1 MWDNEKVVLGVC
13 GCLYAYKAA
22 DLAALLLR
30 HGFDVYPVMTPSAS
44 SIIAP
49 ATLED
54 ITNNPCPVEMFK
66 EGPNQPYKTL
76 ATGAKVLLIAPA
88 SANMLAKIAHGMADD
103 LISCTALAC
112 DCIKLVAPSMLQ
124 NMHNNPAVQKNLACL
139 REMGYKII
147 PAGPDGHM
155 APPET
160 VVEYLLNEL
169 TNELTPQPPAA
180 PVPPPPPPPVGY

>member
-22 DLAALLLR
+22 DIASLLLR
-30 HGFDVYPVMTPSAS
+30 HGFDVHPVMTPSAC

-49 ATLED
+49 AVLED
-54 ITNNPCPVEMFK
+54 LTNNSCPVEMF
-66 EGPNQPYKTL
+66 EGGPNQPYKTL

-88 SANMLAKIAHGMADD
+88 SANTLAKIAHGMADD

-124 NMHNNPAVQKNLACL
+124 NMYNNPAVQDNLARL
-139 REMGYKII
+139 RELGYKVI

-160 VVEYLLNEL
+160 VVEYLLNALE
-169 TNELTPQPPAA
+169 PQAPAA

>member
-1 MWDNEKVVLGVC
+1 MWDNEKLVLGIC

-22 DLAALLLR
+22 DLAALLMR
-30 HGFDVYPVMTPSAS
+30 HGFDVHPVMTHSAS
-44 SIIAP
+44 SIISP
-49 ATLED
+49 AALED
-54 ITNNPCPVEMFK
+54 VTNNTCPVEMFQA
-66 EGPNQPYKTL
+66 GPNQPYKTL

-124 NMHNNPAVQKNLACL
+124 SMYNNPAVQDNLVRL
-139 REMGYKII
+139 GQLGYKVI

-155 APPET
+155 ASAET
-160 VVEYLLNEL
+160 VVDYLLNEL
-169 TNELTPQPPAA
+169 QPQAPAS
-180 PVPPPPPPPVGY
+180 PVPPPPPPAAY

>member
-1 MWDNEKVVLGVC
+1 MWNDEKIVLGVC

-22 DLAALLLR
+22 DLAELLLR
-30 HGFDVYPVMTPSAS
+30 HGFDVHPVMTHSAA
-44 SIIAP
+44 SILAP
-49 ATLED
+49 TTLED
-54 ITNNPCPVEMFK
+54 LTNNPCPVEMFSV
-66 EGPNQPYKTL
+66 GPHQPYKTL
-76 ATGAKVLLIAPA
+76 ATGTKALLIAPA

-124 NMHNNPAVQKNLACL
+124 SMYNNPAVQNNLSRL
-139 REMGYKII
+139 RKMGYRII

-160 VVEYLLNEL
+160 VVEYLLKALEP
-169 TNELTPQPPAA
+169 EPPAA
-180 PVPPPPPPPVGY
+180 VVPPPPPPPVGY